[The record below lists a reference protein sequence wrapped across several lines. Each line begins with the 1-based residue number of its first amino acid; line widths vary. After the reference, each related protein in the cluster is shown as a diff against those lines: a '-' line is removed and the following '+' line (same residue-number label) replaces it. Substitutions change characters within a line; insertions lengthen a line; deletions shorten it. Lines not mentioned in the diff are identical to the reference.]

1 MCTLWPIMSNRI
13 DVWLMSNPPMS
24 TFDELEH
31 PTDNC
36 YIIWESDAN
45 WASWYRFV
53 VYPPRM
59 SMSGLS
65 ASIQQRHKMKIR
77 GEFRCRHPRQLDLD
91 TTSALPIVNRWKLGI
106 LIYRIRC
113 LSSSNVDVG
122 FILESDAHW
131 ASYIDSLTIPLGC
144 RCRVCLHRYSIGIRW
159 RFEANSDFDIRG
171 FRHEST
177 SIRMKIA
184 IWVPTMN
191 LHRIF
196 SIQYRYR
203 NANIWSIS

>member
-1 MCTLWPIMSNRI
+1 MFYKFWFNRDIALLTENRCRFDVRKHQEDPSFLMCTLWPIMSNRI

-59 SMSGLS
+59 SMSGLFT
-65 ASIQQRHKMKIR
+65 SIHHRHTMKIR

-122 FILESDAHW
+122 FI
-131 ASYIDSLTIPLGC
+131 YIDT
-144 RCRVCLHRYSIGIRW
+144 
-159 RFEANSDFDIRG
+159 A
-171 FRHEST
+171 
-177 SIRMKIA
+177 
-184 IWVPTMN
+184 
-191 LHRIF
+191 
-196 SIQYRYR
+196 
-203 NANIWSIS
+203 